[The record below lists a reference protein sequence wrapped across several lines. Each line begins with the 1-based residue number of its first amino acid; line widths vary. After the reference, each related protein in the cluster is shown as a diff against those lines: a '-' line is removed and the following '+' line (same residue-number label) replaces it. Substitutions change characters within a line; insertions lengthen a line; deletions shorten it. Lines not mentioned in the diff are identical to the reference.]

1 MNTKPEIS
9 SLEELQLFH
18 ISILAFV
25 MGPQLFPAEHID
37 TLICIIQTTPTV
49 LSARFYK
56 STTVATMVGGPKDFG
71 GTKELED
78 LKAGRIQE
86 LGGPKC

>member
-1 MNTKPEIS
+1 
-9 SLEELQLFH
+9 
-18 ISILAFV
+18 
-25 MGPQLFPAEHID
+25 MGWAW
-37 TLICIIQTTPTV
+37 
-49 LSARFYK
+49 ARFYK

-86 LGGPKC
+86 LGGPKCKNEQTAGGQKIKCLIENPD

>member
-1 MNTKPEIS
+1 MKHENENSTKMTIEP
-9 SLEELQLFH
+9 
-18 ISILAFV
+18 
-25 MGPQLFPAEHID
+25 
-37 TLICIIQTTPTV
+37 
-49 LSARFYK
+49 RFYK

-86 LGGPKC
+86 LGGPK

>member
-1 MNTKPEIS
+1 MVNG
-9 SLEELQLFH
+9 
-18 ISILAFV
+18 SICRDLRAFLGDQPDQKLV
-25 MGPQLFPAEHID
+25 VGGPQLIYRTGP
-37 TLICIIQTTPTV
+37 
-49 LSARFYK
+49 RFYK

-86 LGGPKC
+86 LGGPK

>member
-1 MNTKPEIS
+1 MVIFERRK
-9 SLEELQLFH
+9 LFTCH
-18 ISILAFV
+18 E
-25 MGPQLFPAEHID
+25 GEHGIFAQCD
-37 TLICIIQTTPTV
+37 Y
-49 LSARFYK
+49 SEARFYK

-86 LGGPKC
+86 LGGPK

>member
-1 MNTKPEIS
+1 MV
-9 SLEELQLFH
+9 
-18 ISILAFV
+18 SIW
-25 MGPQLFPAEHID
+25 
-37 TLICIIQTTPTV
+37 
-49 LSARFYK
+49 LSPPRFYK

>member
-1 MNTKPEIS
+1 MALLGLQDQEKPDKDARPTRATNYARTSRPNIGQPDP
-9 SLEELQLFH
+9 LDPL
-18 ISILAFV
+18 
-25 MGPQLFPAEHID
+25 GPPG
-37 TLICIIQTTPTV
+37 P
-49 LSARFYK
+49 RFYK

-86 LGGPKC
+86 LGGPK

>member
-1 MNTKPEIS
+1 M
-9 SLEELQLFH
+9 SLKLELYLQ
-18 ISILAFV
+18 
-25 MGPQLFPAEHID
+25 P
-37 TLICIIQTTPTV
+37 
-49 LSARFYK
+49 RFYK

-86 LGGPKC
+86 LGGPK